1 MANAGR
7 KTKPLPTVK
16 WFLPLLLKINP
27 VKLSTRLLAPRVLA
41 NFYIAIDAVIANK
54 IRSLLTALG
63 IIFGVAAVIA
73 MLAIGN
79 GAQQEILN
87 QIKLVGVNNIVI
99 KPIIEQKEEKL
110 NEQAGGKKEKK
121 KFSPGLTIRD
131 VNSIK
136 KTIPGLTRISP
147 EIILN
152 SHVIR
157 NGVRRSAKL
166 VGVEP
171 SYFEIYD
178 FQLVDGQM
186 FSAEHMTLGGPVCII
201 GSSLKSKFFPTENPV
216 GKSIKVGPHWL
227 TIIGVLKERLVTQ
240 SSISKLGIRDFN
252 MDVYAPLQTV
262 LIRYENRDLVTT
274 EAIRLANMRSRG
286 MVIINDNSASEESE
300 EEKKNYHQ
308 LDRLVIQVDE
318 TTRMQTTAEVLSR
331 LLTRRHYEVV
341 DFEIE
346 IPELLLKQQQR
357 TNDIFNY
364 VLGAIAGISL
374 LVGGIGIMNIMLAS
388 VLERIKEIGLRLS
401 IGAQKNDIIQ
411 QFLFEAVMISVS
423 GGIIG
428 VVLGVTMASIVS
440 VMAGIPTIVSFTS
453 ILLSFGVAATVGLI
467 FGIAPARKAASQ
479 DPIAS
484 LRYE

>member
-1 MANAGR
+1 MISKAYYQ
-7 KTKPLPTVK
+7 
-16 WFLPLLLKINP
+16 
-27 VKLSTRLLAPRVLA
+27 RLLVNL
-41 NFYIAIDAVIANK
+41 YIAIDAVAANRL
-54 IRSLLTALG
+54 RSLLTALG

-99 KPIIEQKEEKL
+99 KPIVEQKEEKL
-110 NEQAGGKKEKK
+110 NEQANGKKEKK

-131 VNSIK
+131 MHSIEAAV
-136 KTIPGLTRISP
+136 PGLSKISP
-147 EIILN
+147 EIILETN
-152 SHVIR
+152 VIR
-157 NGVRRSAKL
+157 NGLRRSAKL

-178 FQLVDGQM
+178 FQL
-186 FSAEHMTLGGPVCII
+186 AEGKLFNPEQLKSGFPVCVI
-201 GSSLKSKFFPTENPV
+201 GSGIKSRFFPTENPI
-216 GKSIKVGPHWL
+216 GKNIKVGQHWL
-227 TIIGVLKERLVTQ
+227 TIVGLLRERLVSQT
-240 SSISKLGIRDFN
+240 SISKLGIRDFN
-252 MDVYAPLQTV
+252 MDVYAPLQSV
-262 LIRYENRDLVTT
+262 LIRYVNRELITA
-274 EAIRLANMRSRG
+274 EALRLAGMQSRG
-286 MVIINDNSASEESE
+286 MVFNNAAASSESDQ
-300 EEKKNYHQ
+300 EKKNYHQ
-308 LDRLVIQVDE
+308 LDRLVIQVKE
-318 TTRMQTTAEVLSR
+318 TEKMQATAEILTR
-331 LLTRRHYEVV
+331 LLQRRHSDMIDY
-341 DFEIE
+341 EIE

-401 IGAQKNDIIQ
+401 IGAKKSDVVQ
-411 QFLFEAVMISVS
+411 QFLFEAVMISGT

-428 VVLGVTMASIVS
+428 VVLGITLAYVVS
-440 VMAGIPTIVSFTS
+440 SFANIPTIISFSS
-453 ILLSFGVAATVGLI
+453 IVLSFGVAATVGLI
-467 FGIAPARKAASQ
+467 FGIAPARKAAQQ